1 MQTQLPEGLRALIN
15 ASQIL
20 QEESTPVVQT
30 PVGPKPT
37 VAGMVSQGLQQ
48 LAQPVGM
55 QNVGQQA
62 GLGAQIQA
70 QQMARQQQ
78 MAQSPEAIAQLA
90 AQMLQRRPE
99 QEGIA
104 NLPANMGF
112 REGGI
117 IGYNGEGESK
127 VETPEERDARE
138 AAEARAAGM
147 RRSRGTT
154 DFNERMMDAL
164 SEAATRAAAVGSDV
178 LSLPGR
184 VAGSAFKGEPESYT
198 PAYDLL
204 RLQELAGSPEAW
216 RRVSSMEMP
225 REVSRTYR
233 GTPDV
238 REAIPELYARMYPE
252 RRQPAPA
259 PTDRAEPSVALPAAP
274 VAPTVESIMERAA
287 TMFPDQT
294 PAQIQRRRELRE
306 EEEKARAGMANLEQE
321 GIAAIQASAQ
331 ERRAAAQ
338 RTKEDDNLRRFI
350 AFANSVRYGNNA
362 YVDTLSAL
370 DQRDALERKAD
381 YEERLAVIKLKDAE
395 QNRKLGKFER
405 ERADLNAY
413 DALIKE
419 SQKAR
424 QDAINTIA
432 TLDANVFGAQSRSRD
447 VAAQMASAAQ
457 DRALA
462 REQRE
467 KIETD
472 RRIDAIDKTINELLQ
487 KRQAAKLAPQISMMM
502 GNTPDAIKM
511 REQQPDLWNNYVR
524 DQAAINQQLQVLQ
537 NRRNQLVGIDGF
549 GQLTVQ

>member
-117 IGYNGEGESK
+117 IGYNGETGSQ
-127 VETPEERDARE
+127 VEDIAAKAARE
-138 AAEARAAGM
+138 LALIEQGALLGPSPEVESYLKSQAAPPPVVGSELDPLVAAVSPAAGAPQ
-147 RRSRGTT
+147 GTSK
-154 DFNERMMDAL
+154 A
-164 SEAATRAAAVGSDV
+164 
-178 LSLPGR
+178 
-184 VAGSAFKGEPESYT
+184 
-198 PAYDLL
+198 
-204 RLQELAGSPEAW
+204 
-216 RRVSSMEMP
+216 
-225 REVSRTYR
+225 YR

-259 PTDRAEPSVALPAAP
+259 PTDRAEPPVSIPSAP
-274 VAPTVESIMERAA
+274 VVPTAASIMEKAA

-294 PAQIQRRRELRE
+294 QAQIQRRRELRE

-447 VAAQMASAAQ
+447 VAMQMASAAQ
-457 DRALA
+457 DRALT
-462 REQRE
+462 REQRDKFE
-467 KIETD
+467 KD

-502 GNTPDAIKM
+502 GNSPDAIKM

-537 NRRNQLVGIDGF
+537 DRRNQLVGIDGF

>member
-117 IGYNGEGESK
+117 IGYNGETGSQ
-127 VETPEERDARE
+127 VEDIAAKAARE
-138 AAEARAAGM
+138 LALIEQGALLGPSPEVESYLKSQAAPPPVVGSELDPFVAAVSPAARAPQGT
-147 RRSRGTT
+147 SR
-154 DFNERMMDAL
+154 
-164 SEAATRAAAVGSDV
+164 
-178 LSLPGR
+178 
-184 VAGSAFKGEPESYT
+184 
-198 PAYDLL
+198 AY
-204 RLQELAGSPEAW
+204 Q
-216 RRVSSMEMP
+216 
-225 REVSRTYR
+225 

-252 RRQPAPA
+252 RRQPAAAPA
-259 PTDRAEPSVALPAAP
+259 ERAEPSVSIPSAP
-274 VAPTVESIMERAA
+274 VVPTAASIMEKAA

-294 PAQIQRRRELRE
+294 QAQIQRRRELRE

-362 YVDTLSAL
+362 YVDTLTAL

-432 TLDANVFGAQSRSRD
+432 TLDASVFGAQSRSRD
-447 VAAQMASAAQ
+447 VAMQMASAAQ
-457 DRALA
+457 DRAAGREERRDIA
-462 REQRE
+462 R
-467 KIETD
+467 D
-472 RRIDAIDKTINELLQ
+472 RMIKEYDQMILKAQEGL
-487 KRQAAKLAPQISMMM
+487 AKLKEDPMIMLMSQ
-502 GNTPDAIKM
+502 NTDEGRKM
-511 REQQPDLWNNYVR
+511 REQNADKWNQYRNTR
-524 DQAAINQQLQVLQ
+524 AAIDSQINSIQQRKNALL
-537 NRRNQLVGIDGF
+537 GIDGF

>member
-117 IGYNGEGESK
+117 IGYNGETGSQVEDIAAKAARELALIEQGALLGPSPEVESYLK
-127 VETPEERDARE
+127 SQAAPAPVVASELDPFVAAVSPAKPSAPSRTARE
-138 AAEARAAGM
+138 AP
-147 RRSRGTT
+147 
-154 DFNERMMDAL
+154 F
-164 SEAATRAAAVGSDV
+164 
-178 LSLPGR
+178 
-184 VAGSAFKGEPESYT
+184 F
-198 PAYDLL
+198 
-204 RLQELAGSPEAW
+204 
-216 RRVSSMEMP
+216 
-225 REVSRTYR
+225 REV
-233 GTPDV
+233 PL
-238 REAIPELYARMYPE
+238 EALPLPQ

-457 DRALA
+457 DRAAA
-462 REQRE
+462 REERRD
-467 KIETD
+467 IARD
-472 RRIDAIDKTINELLQ
+472 RMIKEYDQMILKAQQDL
-487 KRQAAKLAPQISMMM
+487 AKLKEDPMIMLMSQ
-502 GNTPDAIKM
+502 NTDEGRKM
-511 REQQPDLWNNYVR
+511 REQNADKWNQYRNTR
-524 DQAAINQQLQVLQ
+524 AAIDSQINSIQQRKNALL
-537 NRRNQLVGIDGF
+537 GIDGF

>member
-104 NLPANMGF
+104 NLPVNMGF

-117 IGYNGEGESK
+117 IGYNGEEASLVAPGVS
-127 VETPEERDARE
+127 PEF
-138 AAEARAAGM
+138 G
-147 RRSRGTT
+147 
-154 DFNERMMDAL
+154 
-164 SEAATRAAAVGSDV
+164 
-178 LSLPGR
+178 
-184 VAGSAFKGEPESYT
+184 GEPSVAFEEAS
-198 PAYDLL
+198 P
-204 RLQELAGSPEAW
+204 QELKAMNLAELQRYNRQDPTVLPEVRA
-216 RRVSSMEMP
+216 RMEATKP
-225 REVSRTYR
+225 EVNVPFFREVPLESF
-233 GTPDV
+233 
-238 REAIPELYARMYPE
+238 ARSTPE
-252 RRQPAPA
+252 RRQPVAA
-259 PTDRAEPSVALPAAP
+259 PTERTEPSVSIPSAP
-274 VAPTVESIMERAA
+274 VVPTAASIMEKAA
-287 TMFPDQT
+287 AMFPDQT
-294 PAQIQRRRELRE
+294 QAQIQRRKELRE

-370 DQRDALERKAD
+370 DQRDALARKAD

-395 QNRKLGKFER
+395 QNRKLGRFDR

-447 VAAQMASAAQ
+447 VAMQMASAAQ
-457 DRALA
+457 DRAA
-462 REQRE
+462 GREERRDIA
-467 KIETD
+467 KD
-472 RRIDAIDKTINELLQ
+472 RMIKEYDQMILNAQQGL
-487 KRQAAKLAPQISMMM
+487 AKLKEDPMIMLMSQ
-502 GNTPDAIKM
+502 NTDEGRKM
-511 REQQPDLWNNYVR
+511 REQNADKWNQYKNTR
-524 DQAAINQQLQVLQ
+524 AAIDAQINSIQQRKNALL
-537 NRRNQLVGIDGF
+537 GIDGF